1 MATLAT
7 PMAWCSASQSKNPI
21 NPCICGS
28 KYRDKYTKKEEM
40 NLSVRVNDRHLS
52 DIEYENT
59 YSALYL
65 YISNKIKHL
74 PKRYKYFLGKPFNDA
89 LNNIYE
95 EITKMTFLYLNENA
109 KGSNRYKLGVQILE
123 DFKTVISLSYIMWIL
138 SSGKNNE
145 IKYIKLT
152 SRDFWVAQINKEMSL
167 VFGVIKKCRGYKE
180 GDVAIPYMKS
190 FSSSQINEAIFLNK
204 LSKLVK
210 VIYKVAIQTNKDF
223 RDAQIDMLVKLSRG
237 AFYNAFTGNEILVTD
252 KYTYKRRE
260 KLFSDAISDLFAMN
274 RPVMELSF
282 AEVFSENDLREICN
296 LITDSTKILK
306 AIRKSEQEKF
316 SNIE

>member
-1 MATLAT
+1 
-7 PMAWCSASQSKNPI
+7 
-21 NPCICGS
+21 
-28 KYRDKYTKKEEM
+28 M

-167 VFGVIKKCRGYKE
+167 LFGTTKKCRGDKDGE
-180 GDVAIPYMKS
+180 VIIPYMKP
-190 FSSSQINEAIFLNK
+190 FSSSHINEVVFLDK
-204 LSKLVK
+204 LSKLIK
-210 VIYKVAIQTNKDF
+210 IIYKAAIQTSKDY
-223 RDAQIDMLVKLSRG
+223 RKAQVEMLVKLSRS
-237 AFYNAFTGNEILVTD
+237 AFYNAFTGNEIIVTD
-252 KYTYKRRE
+252 KYTFKRRN

-282 AEVFSENDLREICN
+282 AEVFSERNLREICN

-306 AIRKSEQEKF
+306 AIKKSEEKQF
-316 SNIE
+316 SELA